1 MSTCGKIS
9 PLKALD
15 YLIGCFDSDIITMD
29 YRVRGFTRDMDG
41 RKLFID
47 HDITSIQDYIAWDT
61 LQRYDAIDVN
71 VYQSNIFHT
80 KMLIKE
86 SELDL
91 QNYLFHSDISRLS
104 EAEKLLITRSLRRE
118 MMEIYTGMNIYG

>member
-1 MSTCGKIS
+1 
-9 PLKALD
+9 
-15 YLIGCFDSDIITMD
+15 
-29 YRVRGFTRDMDG
+29 
-41 RKLFID
+41 
-47 HDITSIQDYIAWDT
+47 
-61 LQRYDAIDVN
+61 
-71 VYQSNIFHT
+71 
-80 KMLIKE
+80 MLIKE